1 MKKIIFYTIFCVGFI
16 LGACQSDKKSK
27 VQAIGTET
35 IKRDDTNKNNTPAIK
50 SGIVNIIHA
59 ESIKMDT
66 SIGDVHITYKVQDN
80 KNIVSTTKYDHNGNK
95 TIKNFADR
103 SVILSVSRKGKS
115 ILSNKEIRKTDLISA
130 IPHNE
135 ITKYCISGI
144 EISTI
149 NDSGVNFTVDIC
161 VPNDFNCHT
170 LNLLVANDG
179 ALIVKSLEHYDED

>member
-16 LGACQSDKKSK
+16 LVACQSDKKSK

-35 IKRDDTNKNNTPAIK
+35 IKRDDTNKNNIPAIK
-50 SGIVNIIHA
+50 SGIVNIIHT

-80 KNIVSTTKYDHNGNK
+80 KNIVSTTKYDRKGNK
-95 TIKNFADR
+95 IVKDYADR
-103 SVILSVSRKGKS
+103 SVILSVSRKDKS
-115 ILSNKEIRKTDLISA
+115 ILKNKEIRKTDLISA

-144 EISTI
+144 EVSTI
-149 NDSGVNFTVDIC
+149 EDFGINFTVDIC
-161 VPNDFNCHT
+161 VPNDFNCRT
-170 LNLLVANDG
+170 LNLLVENDG
-179 ALIVKSLEHYDED
+179 SLIVKPLNGYED